1 MGGCFLIHGNKSE
14 RGGINQREIIN
25 IEQPLFVE
33 FYNMAGSKVH
43 ETYDVTYG
51 IQTESLQGMY
61 LFNIYIKSG
70 EVERQKMV
78 F

>member
-1 MGGCFLIHGNKSE
+1 MDRCFLIHGNKSE

-25 IEQPLFVE
+25 IEQPLFVV
-33 FYNMAGSKVH
+33 FYYMAGSKVH
-43 ETYDVTYG
+43 ETYDFTYG
-51 IQTESLQGMY
+51 IHTESLQGMY
-61 LFNIYIKSG
+61 LVNIHIKSG